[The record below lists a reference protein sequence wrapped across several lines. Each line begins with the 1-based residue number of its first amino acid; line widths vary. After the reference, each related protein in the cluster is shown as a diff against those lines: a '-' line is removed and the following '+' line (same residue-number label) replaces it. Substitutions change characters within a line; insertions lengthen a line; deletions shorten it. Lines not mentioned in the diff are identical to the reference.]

1 MMYIAFL
8 VAVLTVVYAATL
20 ASFAWQDLVTGL
32 LLAATLLFTFR
43 RFVLPASRPSW
54 KFVVAGI
61 VFFPKLVAMI
71 LMDVFRGTWLVASI
85 VTGLRPLSQPGI
97 LKLPMRDHGD
107 VGVAVVS
114 FILTLSPGSF
124 VVGYDWDERVILVHY
139 IDISD
144 PDQLRA
150 DIERYYWLWER
161 QLIPKATPAIDG
173 EDG

>member
-8 VAVLTVVYAATL
+8 LAVLATVYALTL
-20 ASFAWQDLVTGL
+20 ASFAWQDLTLGLALASVL
-32 LLAATLLFTFR
+32 LLLFR
-43 RFVLPASRPSW
+43 AYVLPKPLPKW
-54 KFVVAGI
+54 QIVVAGI

-71 LMDVFRGTWLVASI
+71 LSDVLRGTWLVASI
-85 VTGLRPLSQPGI
+85 VTGLRPLSHPGI
-97 LKLPMRDHGD
+97 LKLPMRDHGNT
-107 VGVAVVS
+107 GVAVVS

-161 QLIPKATPAIDG
+161 KPKPAPAID
-173 EDG
+173 EEVV